1 MREKTGTQT
10 ATGGRRITPE
20 ARAQR
25 ETEYQER
32 KASMAQERESVVV
45 FARTLDSRVLIE
57 IQRNLDRNLRFA
69 RLRIGI
75 DPDFTAET
83 VFPII
88 EGVYAAFRT
97 LDDFNRQLSKLS
109 GKPHRS
115 PKMFRNAKPRA
126 NGNGAGKGAGKSAVA
141 EASVEN
147 ALAAQ
152 DAASPEPETAG

>member
-83 VFPII
+83 VF
-88 EGVYAAFRT
+88 R
-97 LDDFNRQLSKLS
+97 LSRECML
-109 GKPHRS
+109 RS
-115 PKMFRNAKPRA
+115 ERSMISTGSSR
-126 NGNGAGKGAGKSAVA
+126 S
-141 EASVEN
+141 
-147 ALAAQ
+147 
-152 DAASPEPETAG
+152 